1 MRKHKACQPLSPFDT
16 PLIFSWYRL
25 DTPMIVTHH
34 FQQHIHEFK
43 CVWRIEDTIYAF
55 DAVFVQHIFTVYQLE
70 TPMIVT
76 HHIQQHIQIK
86 MRMKIHFMFFMP
98 FLGSKYLRYTNF
110 KLHSKWTKALYRTY
124 IQTNII
130 NDATLEL
137 LRFTTKTVWNS
148 LRLIKYTIPFRDIWF
163 VKTCPLSRGLII
175 TIIKGAQS
183 WTKVFVN
190 PPFFWKDLEGLTIF

>member
-76 HHIQQHIQIK
+76 HHIQQHIQIN
-86 MRMKIHFMFFMP
+86 MRMKIHYVFYAVFGQQIFTLYQLQTP
-98 FLGSKYLRYTNF
+98 FKVNQSFVSYIHTNKYHQWR
-110 KLHSKWTKALYRTY
+110 H
-124 IQTNII
+124 
-130 NDATLEL
+130 
-137 LRFTTKTVWNS
+137 
-148 LRLIKYTIPFRDIWF
+148 
-163 VKTCPLSRGLII
+163 
-175 TIIKGAQS
+175 S
-183 WTKVFVN
+183 WTAEIHDKNCVKFTPSYKVYN
-190 PPFFWKDLEGLTIF
+190 PI